1 MTESGIVMLVRLSQ
15 YANADSPMLVTESP
29 RLALSRELHKANAIS
44 SMYVTESGI
53 VRLTRL
59 WQSAKAS
66 LPMQVTVSPF
76 VSTSALLVFGIV
88 SSLPVQEPM
97 PETSQ
102 VVSLVFVN
110 ERPFSGDTDSGS
122 SLQLTRRANDETTLP

>member
-15 YANADSPMLVTESP
+15 YANEDSPMLVTESP

-76 VSTSALLVFGIV
+76 VSSSALLVFGIV
-88 SSLPVQEPM
+88 SSLPVQAPM
-97 PETSQ
+97 PPTSRL
-102 VVSLVFVN
+102 VSLVFVN
-110 ERPFSGDTDSGS
+110 DRPFSGATDFGP
-122 SLQLTRRANDETTLP
+122 SL